1 MGAGHPDSP
10 GLHTTP
16 EQQQA
21 QIHRL
26 RAMRET
32 VQEYSRAPMNAE
44 MNAELRALYAALQ
57 DLPVGAGAPSRAS
70 GGGSGGSNEN
80 RHNAKEH

>member
-57 DLPVGAGAPSRAS
+57 GRLCAA
-70 GGGSGGSNEN
+70 
-80 RHNAKEH
+80 NAA